1 MQCATSWRPEVPQF
15 SQPMSNPGTSA
26 MKDKWIAVKMV
37 ILTVPVKMSHPRIP
51 RSVTHCF
58 HNECSRNPIRQSSS
72 SHWPFSSAPSAYSAA
87 SFYSVRYPRRGRT
100 KPQRPYCSWVSVK
113 LLRDLLRS
121 TLRDDRSLCSI
132 VGIGLFITSL
142 SCVTWK
148 LTKAQRLAQLQE
160 TTTV

>member
-1 MQCATSWRPEVPQF
+1 
-15 SQPMSNPGTSA
+15 
-26 MKDKWIAVKMV
+26 
-37 ILTVPVKMSHPRIP
+37 MSHPRIP

-58 HNECSRNPIRQSSS
+58 HNECSRNPIRQLFS

-100 KPQRPYCSWVSVK
+100 KPQRLYSLWVSVK
-113 LLRDLLRS
+113 LICDVLRS
-121 TLRDDRSLCSI
+121 TSRDVRSLCSL